1 MPYGSWQKSTASAF
15 CSRCQKYLSAA
26 ETALSAKGQLR
37 CGVCNNQVRLKPS
50 PSEVR
55 YRHARLQKK
64 VSSEAAP

>member
-1 MPYGSWQKSTASAF
+1 MPYGSWQKSTAEAF

-37 CGVCNNQVRLKPS
+37 CGVCNCQVRLTPH

-55 YRHARLQKK
+55 YRHARLQKQK
-64 VSSEAAP
+64 VSSGAP